1 MKKIILITGGAGF
14 IGSNLSEK
22 LLNDGNQIICIDNL
36 ITGNYDNIK
45 HLLENTNFKFLNI
58 DIQEKNLVEN
68 INEKIDEIYHLASIA
83 SPDKYK
89 LYPFDTIFTNIIGT
103 KNILDL
109 CIIHKCKF
117 LFTSTSEVYGD
128 PLIHPQVE
136 EYYGNV
142 NTIGERSCY
151 DESKRL
157 AETIIYEY
165 KKKYNLDLK
174 IVRLFNTYGP
184 KMNIDDGRVITNF
197 IKSIIKNET
206 IKIYGDGTQTR
217 SFCYIDDT
225 LNGLIKMMNSN
236 EFGPINIGNPNYEL
250 TINNLVLIFEK
261 VINNKIKVEYLL
273 KTENDPKIRKPDIS
287 KAINKLK
294 WIPIIDLETGIS
306 NTFLYFKS

>member
-1 MKKIILITGGAGF
+1 MKTILITGGAGF

-22 LLNDGNQIICIDNL
+22 LLNYGHKIICIDNF
-36 ITGNYDNIK
+36 ITGNYNNIK
-45 HLLENTNFKFLNI
+45 HLLTNNNFKFFNI

-109 CIIHKCKF
+109 CITHKCKF

-165 KKKYNLDLK
+165 KKKYDLDLK

-197 IKSIIKNET
+197 IKSIIKNES
-206 IKIYGDGTQTR
+206 IKIYGDGIQTR

-225 LNGLIKMMNSN
+225 INGLIKMMDSN

-250 TINNLVLIFEK
+250 TINDLVLIFEK
-261 VINNKIKVEYLL
+261 IINKKIIVEYLL
-273 KTENDPKIRKPDIS
+273 KTEDDPKIRKPDIT

-306 NTFLYFKS
+306 NTLLYFKN